1 MVINEFDRNPQR
13 YVNLILQSDKRMQ
26 MLMMMFIA
34 DNIIDSVELLRK
46 FPREILLDLKEILLD
61 LKGVNKS
68 KDKEYID
75 EFISKYSLNE
85 SDYFLS
91 SLTDK
96 KYPNDKGEEVKVI
109 VETRINIKP
118 DDTIKQF
125 VEEWS
130 VANIRQRRLEEL
142 GI

>member
-1 MVINEFDRNPQR
+1 MVIKEFDRNPQR
-13 YVNLILQSDKRMQ
+13 YINLILQSDKRMQ

-34 DNIIDSVELLRK
+34 DNIISNSTELLRQ
-46 FPREILLDLKEILLD
+46 FPLEILLD

>member
-1 MVINEFDRNPQR
+1 MVIKEFDRNPQR

-34 DNIIDSVELLRK
+34 DNDVIFGNIIDGSVTELLRK
-46 FPREILLDLKEILLD
+46 FPREIILD

-85 SDYFLS
+85 SDY
-91 SLTDK
+91 SLENYK
-96 KYPNDKGEEVKVI
+96 ARYGWEETI
-109 VETRINIKP
+109 INIKP
-118 DDTIKQF
+118 NDTIKQF

-130 VANIRQRRLEEL
+130 VANIRQRRLEEEL
-142 GI
+142 GL

>member
-1 MVINEFDRNPQR
+1 MVIKEFDR

-26 MLMMMFIA
+26 MLMMIFIA
-34 DNIIDSVELLRK
+34 DNDVIFDGSVTELLRK
-46 FPREILLDLKEILLD
+46 FPREIILD

-85 SDYFLS
+85 SDY
-91 SLTDK
+91 SLENYK
-96 KYPNDKGEEVKVI
+96 ARYGWEETI
-109 VETRINIKP
+109 INIKP
-118 DDTIKQF
+118 NDTIKQF

-130 VANIRQRRLEEL
+130 VANIRQRRLEEEL
-142 GI
+142 GL

>member
-1 MVINEFDRNPQR
+1 MVIKEFDRNPQR
-13 YVNLILQSDKRMQ
+13 YINLILQSDKRMQ

-46 FPREILLDLKEILLD
+46 FPREILLDLK
-61 LKGVNKS
+61 GVNKS

-85 SDYFLS
+85 SDYYLS
-91 SLTDK
+91 VNEDK

-130 VANIRQRRLEEL
+130 IANIRQRRLEEL

>member
-1 MVINEFDRNPQR
+1 MVIKEFDRDPQR

-34 DNIIDSVELLRK
+34 DSNEAELLRQ
-46 FPREILLDLKEILLD
+46 FPREILLD

-85 SDYFLS
+85 SDYYLS
-91 SLTDK
+91 VREDK
-96 KYPNDKGEEVKVI
+96 KYPYEKGETFKVI
-109 VETRINIKP
+109 VETIINIKP

-125 VEEWS
+125 VEDNS
-130 VANIRQRRLEEL
+130 VDNIRQRRLEEEL
-142 GI
+142 GL

>member
-1 MVINEFDRNPQR
+1 MVIKEFDRNPQR
-13 YVNLILQSDKRMQ
+13 YINLILQSDKRMQ

-34 DNIIDSVELLRK
+34 DNIIDAAELLRQ
-46 FPREILLDLKEILLD
+46 FPREILLD

-85 SDYFLS
+85 SDYYLS
-91 SLTDK
+91 VREDK
-96 KYPNDKGEEVKVI
+96 KYPYEKGETFKVI
-109 VETRINIKP
+109 VETIINIKP

-130 VANIRQRRLEEL
+130 VANIRQRRLEEEL
-142 GI
+142 GL

>member
-1 MVINEFDRNPQR
+1 MVIKEFDRDPQR

-34 DNIIDSVELLRK
+34 DNIIDAAELLRQ
-46 FPREILLDLKEILLD
+46 FPREILLD

-75 EFISKYSLNE
+75 EFISKYSLSE
-85 SDYFLS
+85 SDYYLS
-91 SLTDK
+91 VNEDK
-96 KYPNDKGEEVKVI
+96 KYPYEKGEVFKVI

-125 VEEWS
+125 VEDNS
-130 VANIRQRRLEEL
+130 VANIRQMRLEEEL
-142 GI
+142 GL

>member
-1 MVINEFDRNPQR
+1 MVIKEFDRDPQR

-34 DNIIDSVELLRK
+34 DSNEAELLRQ
-46 FPREILLDLKEILLD
+46 FPREILLD

-85 SDYFLS
+85 SDYYLS
-91 SLTDK
+91 VREDK
-96 KYPNDKGEEVKVI
+96 KYPYEKGETFKVI
-109 VETRINIKP
+109 VETIINIKP

-130 VANIRQRRLEEL
+130 VANIRQRRLEEEL
-142 GI
+142 GL

>member
-1 MVINEFDRNPQR
+1 MVIKEFDRNPQR
-13 YVNLILQSDKRMQ
+13 YMNLILQSDKRMQ

-34 DNIIDSVELLRK
+34 DNIIDPVELLRQ
-46 FPREILLDLKEILLD
+46 FPREILLD

-85 SDYFLS
+85 SDYYLS
-91 SLTDK
+91 VNEDK

-118 DDTIKQF
+118 EDTIKQF
-125 VEEWS
+125 VEDNS
-130 VANIRQRRLEEL
+130 VANIRQRRLEEEL
-142 GI
+142 GL

>member
-1 MVINEFDRNPQR
+1 MVIKEFDRNPQR

-34 DNIIDSVELLRK
+34 DNIISNSTELLRQ
-46 FPREILLDLKEILLD
+46 FPREILLDLKD
-61 LKGVNKS
+61 VNKS

-85 SDYFLS
+85 SDYYLS
-91 SLTDK
+91 VNDK
-96 KYPNDKGEEVKVI
+96 KYPYEKGEVFKVI
-109 VETRINIKP
+109 VENRINIKP

-125 VEEWS
+125 VEDNS

>member
-1 MVINEFDRNPQR
+1 MVIKEFDRNPQR
-13 YVNLILQSDKRMQ
+13 YINLILQSDKRMQ

-34 DNIIDSVELLRK
+34 DNIIDGSVTELLRK
-46 FPREILLDLKEILLD
+46 FPREVILD

-85 SDYFLS
+85 SDYYLS
-91 SLTDK
+91 VRDK
-96 KYPNDKGEEVKVI
+96 KYPYEKGETFKVI
-109 VETRINIKP
+109 VETIINIKP

-130 VANIRQRRLEEL
+130 IANIRQRRLEEEL
-142 GI
+142 GL

>member
-1 MVINEFDRNPQR
+1 MVIKEFDR

-26 MLMMMFIA
+26 MLMMIFIA
-34 DNIIDSVELLRK
+34 DNDVIFDGSVTELLRK
-46 FPREILLDLKEILLD
+46 FPREIILD

-85 SDYFLS
+85 SDYYLS
-91 SLTDK
+91 VREDK
-96 KYPNDKGEEVKVI
+96 KYPYEKGETFKVI
-109 VETRINIKP
+109 VETIINIKP

-125 VEEWS
+125 VEDNS
-130 VANIRQRRLEEL
+130 VDNIRQRRLEEEL
-142 GI
+142 GL

>member
-1 MVINEFDRNPQR
+1 MVIKEFDRDPQR

-34 DNIIDSVELLRK
+34 DSNDAELLRQ
-46 FPREILLDLKEILLD
+46 FPREILLD

-85 SDYFLS
+85 SDYYLS
-91 SLTDK
+91 VREDK
-96 KYPNDKGEEVKVI
+96 KYPYEKGETFKVI
-109 VETRINIKP
+109 VETIINIKP

-125 VEEWS
+125 VEDNS
-130 VANIRQRRLEEL
+130 VANIRQRRLEEEL
-142 GI
+142 GL

>member
-1 MVINEFDRNPQR
+1 MVIKEFDRNPQR
-13 YVNLILQSDKRMQ
+13 YINLILQSDKRMQ

-34 DNIIDSVELLRK
+34 DNIIDVSVTELLRQ
-46 FPREILLDLKEILLD
+46 FPREILLD

-85 SDYFLS
+85 SDYYLS
-91 SLTDK
+91 VNEDK
-96 KYPNDKGEEVKVI
+96 KYPYEKGETFKVI

>member
-1 MVINEFDRNPQR
+1 MVIKEFDRNPQR
-13 YVNLILQSDKRMQ
+13 YINLILQSDKRMQ

-34 DNIIDSVELLRK
+34 DNIISNAAELLRQ
-46 FPREILLDLKEILLD
+46 FPRGILLD

-85 SDYFLS
+85 SDYYLS
-91 SLTDK
+91 VNEDK
-96 KYPNDKGEEVKVI
+96 KYPYDKGETFI
-109 VETRINIKP
+109 VETRINLKP
-118 DDTIKQF
+118 EDTIKQF
-125 VEEWS
+125 VEDNS

>member
-1 MVINEFDRNPQR
+1 MVIKEFDR

-26 MLMMMFIA
+26 MLMMVFIA
-34 DNIIDSVELLRK
+34 DNIIDGSVTELLRK
-46 FPREILLDLKEILLD
+46 FPREIILD

-85 SDYFLS
+85 SDY
-91 SLTDK
+91 SLENYK
-96 KYPNDKGEEVKVI
+96 ARYGWEETI
-109 VETRINIKP
+109 INIKP
-118 DDTIKQF
+118 NDTIKQF

-130 VANIRQRRLEEL
+130 VANIRQRRLEEEL
-142 GI
+142 GL

>member
-1 MVINEFDRNPQR
+1 MVIKEFDRDPQR

-34 DNIIDSVELLRK
+34 DNIIDAAELLRQ
-46 FPREILLDLKEILLD
+46 FPREILLD

-85 SDYFLS
+85 SDYYLS
-91 SLTDK
+91 VNEDK
-96 KYPNDKGEEVKVI
+96 KYPYEKGEVFKVI

-125 VEEWS
+125 VEDNS
-130 VANIRQRRLEEL
+130 VANIRQMRLEEEL
-142 GI
+142 GL